1 MARKLINRRDILSDL
16 VDIVLPKYFPENT
29 LDKNRNSILGYI
41 TEAMAVSMEDTI
53 TLEQRR
59 AADYCPELS
68 TSEIHV
74 RQTAK
79 IRAIEVD
86 YAKPGRCFAIIGVL
100 KSDILTKGESL
111 SNHPIAKSIL
121 KLKKGKIDNSD
132 VLDYKEIEGNGISF
146 KLNKKNVLIG
156 NSKLCGCDIDTDLHL
171 SINGKHVASV
181 VINDGIKENAKETI
195 SKLKNSNIKTYMFTG
210 DKKAVALNIGKK

>member
-1 MARKLINRRDILSDL
+1 MARKLINRKDILADL
-16 VDIVLPKYFPENT
+16 VDIVLPKYFPEDT
-29 LDKNRNSILGYI
+29 LDKNRTSILGYI

-79 IRAIEVD
+79 IRSIGVD

-100 KSDILTKGESL
+100 KSDILNKGERFA
-111 SNHPIAKSIL
+111 NNEIRFT
-121 KLKKGKIDNSD
+121 IDRRST
-132 VLDYKEIEGNGISF
+132 IMHNGIPFS
-146 KLNKKNVLIG
+146 LED
-156 NSKLCGCDIDTDLHL
+156 DIIIRAMQRSSGIVYSATY
-171 SINGKHVASV
+171 SGEYASYDSYIQMYEQENDRGQPMVTLV
-181 VINDGIKENAKETI
+181 VQI
-195 SKLKNSNIKTYMFTG
+195 YQFTS
-210 DKKAVALNIGKK
+210 LLF

>member
-29 LDKNRNSILGYI
+29 LDKNRTSILGYI

-79 IRAIEVD
+79 IRNIGVD
-86 YAKPGRCFAIIGVL
+86 YSCKRSL
-100 KSDILTKGESL
+100 K
-111 SNHPIAKSIL
+111 A
-121 KLKKGKIDNSD
+121 
-132 VLDYKEIEGNGISF
+132 
-146 KLNKKNVLIG
+146 
-156 NSKLCGCDIDTDLHL
+156 
-171 SINGKHVASV
+171 
-181 VINDGIKENAKETI
+181 
-195 SKLKNSNIKTYMFTG
+195 
-210 DKKAVALNIGKK
+210 

>member
-29 LDKNRNSILGYI
+29 LDKNRTSILGYI

-79 IRAIEVD
+79 IRNIGVD

-100 KSDILTKGESL
+100 KSDILTKGERYP
-111 SNHPIAKSIL
+111 NNEIRFT
-121 KLKKGKIDNSD
+121 IDRRST
-132 VLDYKEIEGNGISF
+132 IMHNGIPFS
-146 KLNKKNVLIG
+146 IED
-156 NSKLCGCDIDTDLHL
+156 DIIIRAMQRSSGMVYSATY
-171 SINGKHVASV
+171 GGEYASY
-181 VINDGIKENAKETI
+181 D
-195 SKLKNSNIKTYMFTG
+195 S
-210 DKKAVALNIGKK
+210 

>member
-29 LDKNRNSILGYI
+29 LDKNRTSILGYI

-79 IRAIEVD
+79 IRNIRID

-100 KSDILTKGESL
+100 KSDILTKGERYPNNEIRST
-111 SNHPIAKSIL
+111 
-121 KLKKGKIDNSD
+121 IDRR
-132 VLDYKEIEGNGISF
+132 YTIM
-146 KLNKKNVLIG
+146 
-156 NSKLCGCDIDTDLHL
+156 H
-171 SINGKHVASV
+171 
-181 VINDGIKENAKETI
+181 NAI
-195 SKLKNSNIKTYMFTG
+195 QS
-210 DKKAVALNIGKK
+210 